1 MMSYDGKE
9 GSFPLTKN
17 ECECL
22 STLCNER
29 IAEMESDLEKKDPHS
44 YIFIK
49 SLEAKL
55 EGYRTLMI
63 ARRIAEEN
71 KNKCEVSDWRKIGF
85 LW

>member
-17 ECECL
+17 ECEYL
-22 STLCNER
+22 STLCSER
-29 IAEMESDLEKKDPHS
+29 ISEMESDLEKKDAHS
-44 YIFIK
+44 YVFVK

-63 ARRIAEEN
+63 ARKITEEN
-71 KNKCEVSDWRKIGF
+71 RNKCEVSD
-85 LW
+85 

>member
-29 IAEMESDLEKKDPHS
+29 IVEMESDLEKKDPHS
-44 YIFIK
+44 YVFIK

-63 ARRIAEEN
+63 ARKITEEN
-71 KNKCEVSDWRKIGF
+71 KNKCEVSD
-85 LW
+85 